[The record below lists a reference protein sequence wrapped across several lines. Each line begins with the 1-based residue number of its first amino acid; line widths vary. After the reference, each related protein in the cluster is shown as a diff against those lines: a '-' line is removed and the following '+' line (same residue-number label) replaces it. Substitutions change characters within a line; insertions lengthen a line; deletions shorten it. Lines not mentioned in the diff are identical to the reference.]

1 MSDSPEGGDPARAHA
16 ALMAA
21 VQREFS
27 GARGRFR
34 FGDHELMVAV
44 PDIARVLEHLRD
56 DPDLRF
62 SQLLDVCAVDY
73 PERPSRFDVVYHLL
87 SIVRNQRVR
96 VKIAVPEDCPV
107 PSAVA
112 VFPSAEWYEREV
124 WDLFGIAFE
133 GHPDLRRILTDYGFQ
148 GHPLRRD
155 FPLSG
160 KVEVRYDDGLK
171 RVVYEPVRL
180 PQAFR
185 EFDFESPWE
194 GAEPAAP
201 TPPEDSGA

>member
-1 MSDSPEGGDPARAHA
+1 MNDSPEGGDAARAHA
-16 ALMAA
+16 DLVAA
-21 VQREFS
+21 VQRELPDV
-27 GARGRFR
+27 RGRFR
-34 FGDHELMVAV
+34 FGDHELVVAAA
-44 PDIARVLEHLRD
+44 DIARALEHLRD
-56 DPDLRF
+56 EPSLRF

-87 SIVRNQRVR
+87 SIVHNRRVR
-96 VKIAVPEDCPV
+96 VKVAVAEDCAV

-194 GAEPAAP
+194 GAAPLPPA
-201 TPPEDSGA
+201 PEDPGA

>member
-1 MSDSPEGGDPARAHA
+1 MNDSPEGGDAARAHA
-16 ALMAA
+16 DLMAA
-21 VQREFS
+21 VQREFPD
-27 GARGRFR
+27 AVGRFR
-34 FGDHELMVAV
+34 FGDHELVVAAA
-44 PDIARVLEHLRD
+44 DIARMLEHLRD
-56 DPDLRF
+56 APDLRF

-87 SIVRNQRVR
+87 SIVHNRRIR
-96 VKIAVPEDCPV
+96 VKVAVPEDCPV

-194 GAEPAAP
+194 GAAP
-201 TPPEDSGA
+201 SSPPPEDPGA